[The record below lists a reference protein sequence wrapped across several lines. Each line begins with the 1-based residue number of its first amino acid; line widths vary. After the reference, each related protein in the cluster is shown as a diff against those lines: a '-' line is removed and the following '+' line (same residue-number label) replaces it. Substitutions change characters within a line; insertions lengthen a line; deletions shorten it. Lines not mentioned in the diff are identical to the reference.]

1 MFCAAEIGKSLK
13 ICNLSFQ
20 NRILTMALTEQRLTE
35 ILDSKLEALRVDLIA
50 SFAKDL
56 LKDVNKLNASLT
68 TIRNTAG
75 NALKKAKSVETR
87 IEALEAADPPNIS
100 ELKERV
106 EALEAVEVTDVSHT
120 KESIDAHSV
129 DISDIKRDCAVL
141 KAHVESCTRL
151 INEQDEVIE
160 DLRNRQMRNT
170 LVFKGIPE
178 GANEKTWDDTE
189 DLLLRTIQTADS
201 KISEDIIERCH
212 RGHAKRNGSSEA
224 RDIVAQFHSWEGR
237 GNGQAGFHKEELV
250 RQEIQRIL
258 LSEIWS
264 TYHCSSQHGDD

>member
-20 NRILTMALTEQRLTE
+20 NRILTMALTEKRLTE

-106 EALEAVEVTDVSHT
+106 DALEAVEVTDMSHT

-170 LVFKGIPE
+170 LVIKGIPE
-178 GANEKTWDDTE
+178 CANEKNV
-189 DLLLRTIQTADS
+189 
-201 KISEDIIERCH
+201 
-212 RGHAKRNGSSEA
+212 G
-224 RDIVAQFHSWEGR
+224 
-237 GNGQAGFHKEELV
+237 
-250 RQEIQRIL
+250 
-258 LSEIWS
+258 
-264 TYHCSSQHGDD
+264 